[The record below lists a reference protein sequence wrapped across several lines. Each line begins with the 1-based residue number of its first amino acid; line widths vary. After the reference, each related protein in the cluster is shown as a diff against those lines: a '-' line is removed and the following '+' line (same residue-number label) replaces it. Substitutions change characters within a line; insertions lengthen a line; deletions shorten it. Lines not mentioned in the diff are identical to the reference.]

1 VGLSM
6 AERKAVTK
14 QMARRYQGA
23 SKAEKGKMLDEL
35 CALTGW
41 TRSSR
46 PQGSCPGALGSRRVS
61 AATTAQ
67 DLRARCRGAAAARVA
82 ALGGPAGKRLAP
94 FMAEALGA
102 LERHGELECSGEVRD
117 KLLQISAA
125 SHPPADP
132 AREPSSADG

>member
-67 DLRARCRGAAAARVA
+67 DLRTRCRGAAAARVGGARRPGGKASGAVHDRGGRGPGTSRGARVLWRGPRQA
-82 ALGGPAGKRLAP
+82 ASGK
-94 FMAEALGA
+94 
-102 LERHGELECSGEVRD
+102 
-117 KLLQISAA
+117 AA
-125 SHPPADP
+125 SHPPTDP